1 MAARSDVQKTGR
13 DVREPRKTAD
23 ASPCPRAEA
32 MNSRKLPSEPRRIFP
47 AAKAPSQQPSRI
59 LVVDVTSPSWA
70 NTCSV
75 LSEALENVLCLACGL
90 AGPCRVPLLSLYVV
104 QPQQECLLPFT
115 QVKENFARIQGCL
128 SELRSLPAEGC
139 FPQGGNGVVQ
149 AVQDGLQQFKQYSR
163 HTAAGGSTN
172 TSVEITI
179 LTSQPSREMVKQL
192 EKKLQDVDLVSLRRI
207 QVIEVLKRDF
217 LEPEDVEQCVPA
229 EEPGSDMAILGMDI
243 EVQTVEDN
251 VISLEMLFK
260 TWLHDHGTEREQLHL
275 LLPSGGFG
283 HAAAPKNT
291 LMCLKCDLQERL
303 LDPALLSG
311 TADGTGR
318 AADPSSPWHMAAW
331 PSTAL
336 HKLRVLKALKSEGV
350 CESVLYGLPFII
362 KPTSCWQL
370 DWDELETNQHS
381 FHALC
386 HSLLKRKWMLLARH
400 EPQNTV
406 PNWNVVVHP
415 YYVIIPSDSATL
427 LVKAVAI
434 RELLL
439 PSAFPALLA
448 EHPDR
453 VRGPIESALN
463 NLEVEVAYN
472 PLHLKSNLY
481 RYLKSSLYKPPH
493 RQQPQPREQRPE
505 RHQPRQPQSRA
516 KAAVAPLL
524 MAPSPLQTSR
534 PAAAARKGSCEGSLL
549 HKEYE
554 EFLQ

>member
-1 MAARSDVQKTGR
+1 
-13 DVREPRKTAD
+13 
-23 ASPCPRAEA
+23 
-32 MNSRKLPSEPRRIFP
+32 MNSRKLPSEARRAFP
-47 AAKAPSQQPSRI
+47 AAKAPSQQPSHI
-59 LVVDVTSPSWA
+59 LVVDATCPGWA
-70 NTCSV
+70 STCPM
-75 LSEALENVLCLACGL
+75 LSEALENVLVLACGL

-115 QVKENFARIQGCL
+115 QVKENFARVQACI

-139 FPQGGNGVVQ
+139 FPQGGNGVLQ

-172 TSVEITI
+172 SSVEITI
-179 LTSQPSREMVKQL
+179 LTSQPSRDMVKQL
-192 EKKLQDVDLVSLRRI
+192 EKKLQDIDLVSLRKI
-207 QVIEVLKRDF
+207 QVIEVVKRDF

-229 EEPGSDMAILGMDI
+229 EELSTDMAILGMDI

-283 HAAAPKNT
+283 HAAAPKST

-303 LDPALLSG
+303 LDPALLLG
-311 TADGTGR
+311 TSDGTGR
-318 AADPSSPWHMAAW
+318 AADASSPWHMAAW
-331 PSTAL
+331 PCPAL
-336 HKLRVLKALKSEGV
+336 HKLRVLKALKAEGV

-386 HSLLKRKWMLLARH
+386 HSLLKRKWMLLARQ
-400 EPQNTV
+400 EPQSTG

-415 YYVIIPSDSATL
+415 YYVIVPSDSATL

-448 EHPDR
+448 EHPER

-472 PLHLKSNLY
+472 PLHQKSNLY
-481 RYLKSSLYKPPH
+481 KYLKSSLYKPPH

-524 MAPSPLQTSR
+524 MAPSPLQTFR
-534 PAAAARKGSCEGSLL
+534 PAAAAARRGSCEGSLL
-549 HKEYE
+549 PKEYE